1 MACLVLREGSSSK
14 LVMGTIVAKPLID
27 WSDAYI
33 DARTDEVTA
42 VDRALSEEEMK
53 AMRKSQEQ

>member
-1 MACLVLREGSSSK
+1 M
-14 LVMGTIVAKPLID
+14 AKPLID